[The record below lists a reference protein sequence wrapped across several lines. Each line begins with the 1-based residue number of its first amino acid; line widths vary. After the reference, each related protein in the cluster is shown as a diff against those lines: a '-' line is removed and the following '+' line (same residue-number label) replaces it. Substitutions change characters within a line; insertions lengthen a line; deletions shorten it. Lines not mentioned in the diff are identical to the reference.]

1 MSGLSANDAAAA
13 AMFTALMAGAAA
25 KVAEM
30 PQQQPSPARAA
41 LPVQA
46 SSGSSSG
53 AGGDLAARGAV
64 WLKQRADHILQMR
77 AQLEAERLAADAAAF
92 EQQHFQPRIN
102 QVREGE
108 VCGALSRGH

>member
-1 MSGLSANDAAAA
+1 MSLSANDAAAA

-41 LPVQA
+41 QA
-46 SSGSSSG
+46 SSSGSSG

-92 EQQHFQPRIN
+92 EQQHFQPKIN
-102 QVREGE
+102 QVR
-108 VCGALSRGH
+108 V